1 MFGMTFATHV
11 LYLHG
16 FRSGPQSTKAR
27 FVGAWFAE
35 HHPEV
40 VWCCPQLPA
49 SPKDSAKLILTLVQD
64 WPRHSMVVMG
74 SSLGG
79 FYATWVAAHLGCA
92 AVLLNP
98 AVHPARDLFN
108 FIGEQPTWH
117 KPEDSIYFDSA
128 FIEELKALYVG
139 AGLAWLGL
147 PSAVADAKR
156 LLTVIATGD
165 EVLDWHEM
173 AARYAHAQQHI
184 IQGSDHGLSDF
195 EDVWP
200 VVLDFLT

>member
-98 AVHPARDLFN
+98 AVHPARDLVN

-117 KPEDSIYFDSA
+117 KPEDSIYFDPA

>member
-1 MFGMTFATHV
+1 MNMHTHV

-27 FVGAWFAE
+27 FVGAWFAQ

-49 SPKDSAKLILTLVQD
+49 SPKDSAKLIMTLVQD

-79 FYATWVAAHLGCA
+79 FYATWVAAHLGCT

-98 AVHPARDLFN
+98 AVHPARDLVN
-108 FIGEQPTWH
+108 FIGAQPTWH
-117 KPEDSIYFDSA
+117 KPEDSIYFDLA